1 MANSN
6 HDPLHLNK
14 SDSSYVPI
22 NGLAEGGHLL
32 LQGYDITL

>member
-1 MANSN
+1 MTNSN
-6 HDPLHLNK
+6 HDPIHL
-14 SDSSYVPI
+14 DPTDPQYVPI